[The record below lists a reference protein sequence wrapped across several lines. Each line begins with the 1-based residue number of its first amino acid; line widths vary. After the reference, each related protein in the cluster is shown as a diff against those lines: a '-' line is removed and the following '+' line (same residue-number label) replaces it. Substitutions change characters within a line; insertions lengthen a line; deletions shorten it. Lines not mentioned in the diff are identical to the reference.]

1 MMENDDL
8 LHDYRSWYSS
18 TRRTGAVHELRGHR
32 SPVNAVIAF
41 GGPPPE
47 DAAVFGPWVLQA
59 PQLIS
64 ASDDCTVKVWDAAT
78 GACMHTCSGHTARV
92 VCLADIRGRHRVC
105 VSGSYDWTLR
115 SWDAAGGTCVAVMR
129 GHGGEVNEVAAA
141 GAGKVVSASDDGTLK
156 VWDAGAGLCLHTLG
170 DHGDYLVSVAQ
181 LCHSCVYVC
190 AGYHMA
196 AMTVWDRRDDD
207 GNRWWV
213 GDAGEGGTEGWQADK
228 VVAIDGHMVLASAQ
242 ETPSWYLTGRCRLR
256 IWDVLY
262 GYVGHIDCSGAEVA
276 LSSPEP
282 GCALVACTHWAQPHT
297 PVGGRLEVW
306 DVHEQA
312 LLFAADTGARVPRG
326 AAALGGGLVVA
337 CGDWEGGGLA
347 VWSLATPRQEVAAR
361 QISRHWRRAISD
373 PQRAL
378 CRKVLA
384 HVYSQ

>member
-8 LHDYRSWYSS
+8 LHYRSWYS

-129 GHGGEVNEVAAA
+129 GHDGEVNEVAAA

-156 VWDAGAGLCLHTLG
+156 VWDAGTGLCLHTLG
-170 DHGDYLVSVAQ
+170 DHGDYLVSVDGAPVSS
-181 LCHSCVYVC
+181 LSE
-190 AGYHMA
+190 AKA
-196 AMTVWDRRDDD
+196 ALQRTSEDDVMVTVERDVE
-207 GNRWWV
+207 R
-213 GDAGEGGTEGWQADK
+213 
-228 VVAIDGHMVLASAQ
+228 
-242 ETPSWYLTGRCRLR
+242 
-256 IWDVLY
+256 
-262 GYVGHIDCSGAEVA
+262 
-276 LSSPEP
+276 
-282 GCALVACTHWAQPHT
+282 
-297 PVGGRLEVW
+297 
-306 DVHEQA
+306 
-312 LLFAADTGARVPRG
+312 
-326 AAALGGGLVVA
+326 AAALEA
-337 CGDWEGGGLA
+337 
-347 VWSLATPRQEVAAR
+347 AAR
-361 QISRHWRRAISD
+361 EELKREEDAQRH
-373 PQRAL
+373 QRAPSGGKL
-378 CRKVLA
+378 GRALTAKLMKDRA
-384 HVYSQ
+384 KAR